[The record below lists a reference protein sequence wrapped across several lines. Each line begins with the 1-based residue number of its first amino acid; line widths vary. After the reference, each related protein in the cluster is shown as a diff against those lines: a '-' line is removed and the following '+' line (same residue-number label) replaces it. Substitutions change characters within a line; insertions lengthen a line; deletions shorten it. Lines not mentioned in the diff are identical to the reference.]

1 MKQSIRYMRGLVWSL
16 TIGMAFL
23 VTGCGSST
31 GGVPDNSAPTATIT
45 EPIEDATGIPVD
57 NVFEVVF
64 DTVMDPASINESTVY
79 LVAQSTDEVVAGTA
93 TLLDDGMTVLLTTAE
108 AMLPGE
114 VYQLVVSTGV
124 MDLLGNSPVSDL
136 TSVFTVS
143 DVAST
148 VVPVVWPVADTVL
161 STEAA
166 QTLLATLSSLLGVAG
181 DGLSLVPADLT
192 TLVSP
197 DITINDLLA
206 AVQAV
211 NPAAATVEALMNTP
225 LSVGTFLGIIGD
237 LLPVGGEAVT
247 LLNGVIAQLPSEITG
262 TSMTLNDILTL
273 PAELL
278 PLDPLNT
285 SVTDVLAVATNPLA
299 LLESV
304 AQIVDA
310 GALVNLPIVGEII
323 ASVTEAGGLQLV
335 GGVLSQLP
343 GLGTVTT
350 LIPTDLNE
358 LIDTILATDD
368 PAAVITAL
376 LDGLGGNLLTDIL
389 GGVLGG
395 TDLLDTLTTLLGAD
409 LAALLSGLL
418 EGVTTD
424 PTATLERLLGMLNL
438 GVI

>member
-1 MKQSIRYMRGLVWSL
+1 
-16 TIGMAFL
+16 MAFL